1 MNKKSKVILLPC
13 NSYREEIVY
22 ENLEIGLELLGGIEN
37 IVGKEE
43 SVLLKPNLL
52 KKAEVDKAVITHPT
66 VVGMFARLMREKGY
80 QDMALADS
88 CGNGTTSKV
97 IHGTGMDTYLEKLD
111 IPALNKG
118 RIPEYLKANM
128 LTARNITDRPVFA
141 GCIGPY
147 SLAGRLYD
155 MSEIMM
161 LIYINP
167 EAANT
172 LLRKCNDF
180 ITRYCMALKATGVNG
195 VIMAEPAAGLLSNE
209 DCLQYS
215 SLFVKEIVEKV
226 QDDHFAVVLHNCGN
240 TGNCTQA
247 MVYTGAAAY
256 HFGNKIKMEEALK
269 EVPTDALAMGNLDPV
284 SLFKMAGPETMK
296 EATLQLLEAT
306 RAYPNFVLSSGCDIP
321 PLTPSAN
328 IDAFYAALEEFNN
341 V

>member
-1 MNKKSKVILLPC
+1 MRIQISDHFT
-13 NSYREEIVY
+13 
-22 ENLEIGLELLGGIEN
+22 
-37 IVGKEE
+37 VGK
-43 SVLLKPNLL
+43 LLRFVFPSIIMMIFTSIYGVVDGFFFSNYVGKTPFAAVNLIMPL
-52 KKAEVDKAVITHPT
+52 LMAVGAIGFMLGSGGSALVAKTCGEGDAKRANRYFSMVIYAAVI
-66 VVGMFARLMREKGY
+66 
-80 QDMALADS
+80 
-88 CGNGTTSKV
+88 
-97 IHGTGMDTYLEKLD
+97 
-111 IPALNKG
+111 
-118 RIPEYLKANM
+118 
-128 LTARNITDRPVFA
+128 
-141 GCIGPY
+141 IGPY

-167 EAANT
+167 DAANT
-172 LLRKCNDF
+172 LLRKCSDF

-195 VIMAEPAAGLLSNE
+195 VVMAEPAAGLLSNE

-215 SLFVKEIVEKV
+215 SLFVKEIIEKV

-247 MVYTGAAAY
+247 MVYTGAAVY

-321 PLTPSAN
+321 PHTSSIN
-328 IDAFYAALEEFNN
+328 IDAFYTALEEFNKTQ

>member
-1 MNKKSKVILLPC
+1 
-13 NSYREEIVY
+13 
-22 ENLEIGLELLGGIEN
+22 
-37 IVGKEE
+37 
-43 SVLLKPNLL
+43 
-52 KKAEVDKAVITHPT
+52 
-66 VVGMFARLMREKGY
+66 
-80 QDMALADS
+80 
-88 CGNGTTSKV
+88 
-97 IHGTGMDTYLEKLD
+97 
-111 IPALNKG
+111 
-118 RIPEYLKANM
+118 M
-128 LTARNITDRPVFA
+128 LTARNVTDRPVFA

-167 EAANT
+167 DAANT
-172 LLRKCNDF
+172 LLRKCSDF

-215 SLFVKEIVEKV
+215 SLFVKEIIEKV

-321 PLTPSAN
+321 PHTSSIN
-328 IDAFYAALEEFNN
+328 IDAFYTALEEFNKTQ

>member
-1 MNKKSKVILLPC
+1 
-13 NSYREEIVY
+13 
-22 ENLEIGLELLGGIEN
+22 
-37 IVGKEE
+37 
-43 SVLLKPNLL
+43 
-52 KKAEVDKAVITHPT
+52 
-66 VVGMFARLMREKGY
+66 
-80 QDMALADS
+80 
-88 CGNGTTSKV
+88 
-97 IHGTGMDTYLEKLD
+97 
-111 IPALNKG
+111 
-118 RIPEYLKANM
+118 
-128 LTARNITDRPVFA
+128 
-141 GCIGPY
+141 
-147 SLAGRLYD
+147 
-155 MSEIMM
+155 MM

-172 LLRKCNDF
+172 LLRKCSDF

-215 SLFVKEIVEKV
+215 SLFVKEIIEKV
-226 QDDHFAVVLHNCGN
+226 QDEHFAVVLHNCGN

-296 EATLQLLEAT
+296 EATLQLLETT

-321 PLTPSAN
+321 PHTSSIN
-328 IDAFYAALEEFNN
+328 IDAFYTALEEFNN
-341 V
+341 G

>member
-1 MNKKSKVILLPC
+1 MDLTV
-13 NSYREEIVY
+13 EAEAFGAEIIFP
-22 ENLEIGLELLGGIEN
+22 ENE
-37 IVGKEE
+37 VP
-43 SVLLKPNLL
+43 SVS
-52 KKAEVDKAVITHPT
+52 
-66 VVGMFARLMREKGY
+66 GRL
-80 QDMALADS
+80 LADEAA
-88 CGNGTTSKV
+88 
-97 IHGTGMDTYLEKLD
+97 IEKLEV
-111 IPALNKG
+111 PALNKG

-128 LTARNITDRPVFA
+128 LTARNVTDRPVFA

-167 EAANT
+167 DAANT
-172 LLRKCNDF
+172 LLRKCSDF

-195 VIMAEPAAGLLSNE
+195 VVMAEPAAGLLSNE

-215 SLFVKEIVEKV
+215 SLFVKEIIEKV
-226 QDDHFAVVLHNCGN
+226 QDDHFA
-240 TGNCTQA
+240 
-247 MVYTGAAAY
+247 GAAAY

-269 EVPTDALAMGNLDPV
+269 EIPTDALAMGNLDPV

-321 PLTPSAN
+321 PHTSSVN
-328 IDAFYAALEEFNN
+328 IDAFYTALEEFNKTQ